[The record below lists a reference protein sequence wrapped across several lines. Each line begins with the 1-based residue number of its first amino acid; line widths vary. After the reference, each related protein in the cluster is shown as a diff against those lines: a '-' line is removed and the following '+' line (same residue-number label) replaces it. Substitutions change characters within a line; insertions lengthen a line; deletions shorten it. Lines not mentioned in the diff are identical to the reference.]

1 MVYPGDE
8 FGFFQD
14 IHVGT
19 DVKVVISPMTTK
31 LGKQLHLELT
41 HLQLIMQVI
50 LMSSLHNHVNLKG
63 FHYYL

>member
-1 MVYPGDE
+1 MVGPGDE

-41 HLQLIMQVI
+41 HLQLIMQLI
-50 LMSSLHNHVNLKG
+50 LLSSQYNHVNLKG

>member
-1 MVYPGDE
+1 MVDPGDA

-41 HLQLIMQVI
+41 HLQLIM
-50 LMSSLHNHVNLKG
+50 
-63 FHYYL
+63 